1 VPRRSWERYDIT
13 DRVNGGMYRWA
24 GLLGFAF
31 LVGSAWG
38 GEACEIADVQA
49 ATSPAQASTVT
60 ELLEVTGV
68 FARARPEADRVVAQ
82 LRTENP
88 RIPPEL
94 WSNFAERIADRDAL
108 LSVYAPI
115 YARYLTEQVVRGAVC
130 FYRSSAGVQLLKA
143 MPTIQA
149 ETRSAALSWVSDIAR
164 DLIFSADQQTP
175 SAPASLAPSPVAR
188 SKLRPGAREVRVQ
201 ELLRVSGTIVQ
212 AQQMISEIIDRLQA
226 APQGRGLTPSMWEQ
240 ARARMTNNTDLM
252 RLWTPAYAH
261 NLSDEEISAL
271 LKFYHSP
278 AGRRFVVAL
287 PEIQKAALDAAVQ
300 LGRDAVKR
308 ATREVLGPLPQWTLD
323 HRRTPTPEP
332 PPTESAPASG
342 SP

>member
-1 VPRRSWERYDIT
+1 
-13 DRVNGGMYRWA
+13 MYRWA
-24 GLLGFAF
+24 GILGFAF

-49 ATSPAQASTVT
+49 ATSPAQASTVA
-60 ELLEVTGV
+60 ELLEATGV

-82 LRTENP
+82 LRVENP

-108 LSVYAPI
+108 LSVYVPI
-115 YARYLTEQVVRGAVC
+115 YARYLTERDVRGAVC
-130 FYRSSAGVQLLKA
+130 FYRSAAGVQLLQA

-164 DLIFSADQQTP
+164 DLIFSEDQQTP
-175 SAPASLAPSPVAR
+175 SAPATFTPSPVALP
-188 SKLRPGAREVRVQ
+188 KLLPREMRVQ
-201 ELLRVSGTIVQ
+201 ELLRVSGTVAQ

-226 APQGRGLTPSMWEQ
+226 APQGRGLTPAMWEQ

-261 NLSDEEISAL
+261 NLSDGEIGAL
-271 LKFYHSP
+271 LKFYRS
-278 AGRRFVVAL
+278 ATGKRFVAAL
-287 PEIQKAALDAAVQ
+287 PEIQRAALDAAVQ

-323 HRRTPTPEP
+323 HPRTPTPDP
-332 PPTESAPASG
+332 APAQSTPAPG